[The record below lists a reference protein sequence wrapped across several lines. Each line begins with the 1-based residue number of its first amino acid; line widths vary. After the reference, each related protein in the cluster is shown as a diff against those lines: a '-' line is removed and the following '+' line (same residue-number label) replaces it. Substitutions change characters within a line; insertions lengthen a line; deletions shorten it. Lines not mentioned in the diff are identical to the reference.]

1 MILNEQQDL
10 IKRLGALAFAAVY
23 TAKHGNTR
31 GGALRVASH
40 AYRFLDGEDVATI
53 NREADEADIVREE
66 AAKQAAK
73 KTSANLLDSRIRRL
87 TKWPSRLRP
96 SSRRK

>member
-1 MILNEQQDL
+1 LDEWQTL
-10 IKRLGALAFAAVY
+10 IKRLGALGFAAVY

-40 AYRFLDGEDVATI
+40 AYRFLDGEDVAKI
-53 NREADEADIVREE
+53 NREADESDTVREE

-73 KTSANLLDSRIRRL
+73 KTSANLLNSRIRRL
-87 TKWPSRLRP
+87 TKWPSRLHP
-96 SSRRK
+96 SNRRK